1 MSQLL
6 NATRFKSP
14 NPGSTL
20 FDITIP
26 ATTAGSKLVIV
37 GGGGATIQAKLGV
50 GGTNFPKRT
59 NSLGNYEVV
68 AQDIVD
74 GAGGTTT
81 IEFSLNGPQNIDGM
95 IFEFAAGALG
105 NFINGANDSGNG
117 TPLDVYRNAVTGS
130 IATSGASV
138 VFAMFVLNDDDLG
151 PTPSHQFWGF
161 EPLGKQYVNEFIHTD
176 PGSGA
181 HYWSLIGVSD
191 QASAGTFTGKT
202 SSFIGGNQQS
212 VIWAYEDLA
221 PGTPTYTN
229 PYDNVIAAENSLPG
243 SYWDQ
248 WFGATTHPNI
258 AGYTDQMSY
267 SPGDTA
273 NFKVDSNNVGFD

>member
-37 GGGGATIQAKLGV
+37 GGRRVTNQAKPGV
-50 GGTNFPKRT
+50 RRTNFTRRT
-59 NSLGNYEVV
+59 HSLDNYEVG

-74 GAGGTTT
+74 STGGTTT

-95 IFEFAAGALG
+95 IFEFASGALG
-105 NFINGANDSGNG
+105 NFIDGADQGGASA
-117 TPLDVYRNAVTGS
+117 PLDQYRNAVTGS
-130 IATSGASV
+130 ITTSGASV

-151 PTPSHQFWGF
+151 PTPTHQFWGF
-161 EPLGKQYVNEFIHTD
+161 EPLGKQYANEFIQTD

-181 HYWSLIGVSD
+181 HYWLLIGVSD
-191 QASAGTFTGKT
+191 QANAGTFTGKT
-202 SSFIGGNQQS
+202 SSSIGGNQQS